1 MFLKQLYTALPLS
14 MRNDDVMRTVYDKT
28 FKAKDGS
35 EDAREFVEDV
45 AGFVNFKLRCDLEDV
60 KQYGGTSVPSY
71 DLQGQYTVHFKGDNY
86 LSVEQ
91 RGYIYT
97 GGAHG
102 MTLFNAAT
110 FDLNTG
116 RELELADLF
125 KNGSNYLERINKVV
139 AAKVAEDSR
148 MFFGPVEVKDGDRF
162 YIQDGKNLVIAY
174 PPYEVAPYAA
184 GVVTFAIP
192 LDGLSDILAV
202 DIK

>member
-1 MFLKQLYTALPLS
+1 MKIAKTMAAAALCLSVCSAAFAAPAVKTFDVHEGSVKIDVPQIKGAAGGKFADNKINNTLNFYVLKQLYTALPLS
-14 MRNDDVMRTVYDKT
+14 MRNDDVMRTAYDKT

-102 MTLFNAAT
+102 MTL
-110 FDLNTG
+110 LM
-116 RELELADLF
+116 RQRL
-125 KNGSNYLERINKVV
+125 I
-139 AAKVAEDSR
+139 
-148 MFFGPVEVKDGDRF
+148 
-162 YIQDGKNLVIAY
+162 
-174 PPYEVAPYAA
+174 
-184 GVVTFAIP
+184 
-192 LDGLSDILAV
+192 
-202 DIK
+202 

>member
-1 MFLKQLYTALPLS
+1 
-14 MRNDDVMRTVYDKT
+14 
-28 FKAKDGS
+28 
-35 EDAREFVEDV
+35 
-45 AGFVNFKLRCDLEDV
+45 
-60 KQYGGTSVPSY
+60 
-71 DLQGQYTVHFKGDNY
+71 
-86 LSVEQ
+86 
-91 RGYIYT
+91 
-97 GGAHG
+97 

-184 GVVTFAIP
+184 GNKALQRFKHNIAAYYFNDAHE
-192 LDGLSDILAV
+192 L
-202 DIK
+202 